1 MISLLIFNY
10 GQDHAIIFLHRAET
24 AEECDKKD
32 DGANDDEECGQCEE
46 LRVEKIWVSMIN
58 ALNRQSHW

>member
-46 LRVEKIWVSMIN
+46 LRVEKI
-58 ALNRQSHW
+58 